1 MREAE
6 LFKMQGETHQEKKKK
21 KSAENMK
28 YCIFFSLAKE
38 VQGNVYSF
46 CTVKKIEVG

>member
-6 LFKMQGETHQEKKKK
+6 LFKVQGETHQEKK